1 MKEFILA
8 HKTLVA
14 IIACI
19 VVVGGVATGV
29 VVYNHMHQ
37 GPHHNLPDGTNP
49 VETTAP
55 VETTVPVTTVPETTT
70 PETTAPVTTAPTV
83 TEPDETTAPV
93 ETTVPETT
101 VPETTVHEHDYKA
114 KKVEPTCTK
123 KGYTA
128 YACACGE
135 SYRDDYV
142 DAKGHQYKETK
153 VEPTETTEGYT
164 RHECQVCGD
173 TYDDNFV
180 DALGGNQ
187 PAETKPAETKPQ
199 ETTPPATKP
208 AETKPSGSAEIGNT
222 TPETLTYNQWSSW
235 DKETQKEFKN
245 TYPLQN
251 YRGETYYHYNQM
263 VYGNGYECPGPCRC
277 ETAAQHNHATSQYCL
292 HCGKSG
298 ADCPSNYAKVN
309 AYGYSTPDA
318 TYCPQYDVKNDPA
331 RYCQEC
337 GRPSDPEVESDP
349 RKRCR
354 RAINAFECPYCG
366 VMIEVGV
373 CHCCNDVG

>member
-19 VVVGGVATGV
+19 AVVGGVATGV

-153 VEPTETTEGYT
+153 VEPTETTDGYT
-164 RHECQVCGD
+164 HHECQVCGD
-173 TYDDNFV
+173 AYNDNFV

-187 PAETKPAETKPQ
+187 PAETKPAETKPA
-199 ETTPPATKP
+199 ETTPPATEP
-208 AETKPSGSAEIGNT
+208 AETKPSGSAAIGNT
-222 TPETLTYNQWSSW
+222 TPATLTKGQWDSW
-235 DKETQKEFKN
+235 DKETQKEFTSMYDPMKVK
-245 TYPLQN
+245 
-251 YRGETYYHYNQM
+251 GETAYHYHQILW
-263 VYGNGYECPGPCRC
+263 YGGYECPGPCRC
-277 ETAAQHNHATSQYCL
+277 TDANYHEWYSNDPCLYCGQTNCAAKLSIDHNGYSEYDRTKCPAYNIKNDPSKYCQTCGWPNNVSSEPDPNKRCHTVVNFDMECP
-292 HCGKSG
+292 HCGK
-298 ADCPSNYAKVN
+298 
-309 AYGYSTPDA
+309 
-318 TYCPQYDVKNDPA
+318 
-331 RYCQEC
+331 
-337 GRPSDPEVESDP
+337 
-349 RKRCR
+349 
-354 RAINAFECPYCG
+354 
-366 VMIEVGV
+366 MIYVGK
-373 CHCCNDVG
+373 CHHCLEAE